1 MATVVGTTYLNGCNY
16 QLAYDLLSQNI
27 ENNTSTVR
35 LYGILNVTNNFV
47 SWSRGT
53 ASVHTESAGI
63 GTYYAKGS
71 YTLITRDFTWNHD
84 SSGNFSSYI
93 GASLSTTF
101 VSGSTGGVITL
112 PSIPRQANVTGA
124 TDFTDEQNPTI
135 TFNNPGGFRINA
147 RLEFAG
153 TNIQRDNIP
162 NTGSYT
168 FNLTEEERNLLRSKC
183 TSNSMG
189 VREVIGTCISGT
201 TESFWSWQDKIM
213 TIVNANPEF
222 TDFSFKDVNDEVVA
236 ITGDDQ
242 VLVKGLSNLEL
253 LISSSNKMVAKKQ
266 AVAKNYITTIDNIN
280 VNTDYSEDD
289 LTINVGKINA
299 SGTQRL
305 NVRAYDSR
313 NNSILAYKDI
323 NIYDYSKPV
332 INATATRL
340 NNFENQTTLSVSGTY
355 SPLNIN
361 NVDKNTIV
369 SLQYRYRGEYDD
381 WSDWI
386 ELNNTIDNNSFVC
399 KDAVLSL
406 DNTKHFEIQIQAVDK
421 LETSI
426 ISLDV
431 AVGQAIFFISSNK
444 KTCYIND
451 DEVLTKNNS
460 FKTNKFS
467 TDETAIGIWV
477 DNKTV
482 YRKCIHISSFPNNAT
497 INVPMNIE
505 NLDYMIN
512 IYGVANK
519 NRDGHPLNGSRID
532 LPNYTISCYV
542 NSGVLIISSGADRS
556 SYSGYIIIEYTKK
569 DNL

>member
-71 YTLITRDFTWNHD
+71 HTLITKDFTWNHD

-112 PSIPRQANVTGA
+112 PSIPRQANVTSA

-153 TNIQRDNIP
+153 TNIKRDNIP

-168 FNLTEEERNLLRSKC
+168 FNLTDEERNLLRSKC

-189 VREVIGTCISGT
+189 VREVIGTCVSGT

-266 AVAKNYITTIDNIN
+266 ATEKNYIATIDNIN
-280 VNTDYSEDD
+280 INTDYSEDN
-289 LTINVGKINA
+289 LTINLGTINA
-299 SGTQRL
+299 SGTHRL

-313 NNSILAYKDI
+313 NNSTLAYKDI

-332 INATATRL
+332 INASVTRL
-340 NNFENQTTLSVSGTY
+340 NNFENQTTLKVEGTY
-355 SPLNIN
+355 SKLTIN
-361 NVDKNTIV
+361 NADKNIV
-369 SLQYRYRGEYDD
+369 KTLQYRYREANGT
-381 WSDWI
+381 WSSWKTLTSTI
-386 ELNNTIDNNSFVC
+386 ENGKFACNDVI
-399 KDAVLSL
+399 LSL
-406 DNTKHFEIQIQAVDK
+406 DNTKSFDFEIQAIDN
-421 LETSI
+421 LETTI
-426 ISLDV
+426 LSLTLDI
-431 AVGQAIFFISSNK
+431 GQAIFFISSNK
-444 KTCYIND
+444 KACYINGQ
-451 DEVLTKNNS
+451 EILT
-460 FKTNKFS
+460 
-467 TDETAIGIWV
+467 
-477 DNKTV
+477 
-482 YRKCIHISSFPNNAT
+482 Y
-497 INVPMNIE
+497 NIVE
-505 NLDYMIN
+505 
-512 IYGVANK
+512 
-519 NRDGHPLNGSRID
+519 SW
-532 LPNYTISCYV
+532 
-542 NSGVLIISSGADRS
+542 
-556 SYSGYIIIEYTKK
+556 EE
-569 DNL
+569 

>member
-112 PSIPRQANVTGA
+112 PSIPRQANITGA

-189 VREVIGTCISGT
+189 VREVIGTCVSGT

-213 TIVNANPEF
+213 TIVNATPEF

-289 LTINVGKINA
+289 LTINLGTINV

-313 NNSILAYKDI
+313 NNSTLAYKDI

-332 INATATRL
+332 INASVTRL
-340 NNFENQTTLSVSGTY
+340 NNFENQTTLKVEGTY
-355 SPLNIN
+355 SKLTIN
-361 NVDKNTIV
+361 NADKNIV
-369 SLQYRYRGEYDD
+369 KALQYRYREANGT
-381 WSDWI
+381 WSSWKILTSTI
-386 ELNNTIDNNSFVC
+386 ENGKFACNDVI
-399 KDAVLSL
+399 LSL
-406 DNTKHFEIQIQAVDK
+406 DNTKSFDFEIQAIDRLQTTVVLLK
-421 LETSI
+421 
-426 ISLDV
+426 V
-431 AVGQAIFFISSNK
+431 AIGEAIFFISSNK
-444 KTCYIND
+444 KACYINGQ
-451 DEVLTKNNS
+451 EILT
-460 FKTNKFS
+460 
-467 TDETAIGIWV
+467 
-477 DNKTV
+477 
-482 YRKCIHISSFPNNAT
+482 
-497 INVPMNIE
+497 
-505 NLDYMIN
+505 
-512 IYGVANK
+512 
-519 NRDGHPLNGSRID
+519 
-532 LPNYTISCYV
+532 
-542 NSGVLIISSGADRS
+542 
-556 SYSGYIIIEYTKK
+556 YSVVESWEE
-569 DNL
+569 

>member
-53 ASVHTESAGI
+53 ASIHTESASI

-101 VSGSTGGVITL
+101 VSGSTGGVINL
-112 PSIPRQANVTGA
+112 PSIPRQANVTSA

-168 FNLTEEERNLLRSKC
+168 FNLTDEERNLLRSKC

-201 TESFWSWQDKIM
+201 TESLWSWQDKIM

-222 TDFSFKDVNDEVVA
+222 TDFSYKDVNDKVVA
-236 ITGDDQ
+236 VTGNNQ

-266 AVAKNYITTIDNIN
+266 TTAKNYIATIDNIN

-289 LTINVGKINA
+289 LTIILGTINA

-313 NNSILAYKDI
+313 NNSTLAYKNI

-355 SPLNIN
+355 SSLNID
-361 NVDKNTIV
+361 NVNKNTIV
-369 SLQYRYRGEYDD
+369 SLQYRYREEYGD
-381 WSDWI
+381 WSGWLD
-386 ELNNTIDNNSFVC
+386 LTSTIDNNSFVC
-399 KDAVLSL
+399 NDTILSL
-406 DNTKHFEIQIQAVDK
+406 DNTKSFDFEIQAIDK
-421 LETSI
+421 LQTTVV
-426 ISLDV
+426 SLKI
-431 AVGQAIFFISSNK
+431 AIGEAIFFISSNK
-444 KTCYIND
+444 KACYINGQ
-451 DEVLTKNNS
+451 EILTYDVVES
-460 FKTNKFS
+460 W
-467 TDETAIGIWV
+467 E
-477 DNKTV
+477 
-482 YRKCIHISSFPNNAT
+482 
-497 INVPMNIE
+497 E
-505 NLDYMIN
+505 
-512 IYGVANK
+512 
-519 NRDGHPLNGSRID
+519 
-532 LPNYTISCYV
+532 
-542 NSGVLIISSGADRS
+542 
-556 SYSGYIIIEYTKK
+556 
-569 DNL
+569 

>member
-147 RLEFAG
+147 RLEFAD

-222 TDFSFKDVNDEVVA
+222 TDFSFKDANDKVVA

-280 VNTDYSEDD
+280 VNTDYSEDN
-289 LTINVGKINA
+289 LTINLGTINV

-313 NNSILAYKDI
+313 NNSTLAYKDI

-332 INATATRL
+332 INASVTRL
-340 NNFENQTTLSVSGTY
+340 NNFENQTTLKVEGSY
-355 SPLNIN
+355 SKLTIN
-361 NVDKNTIV
+361 NADKNIV
-369 SLQYRYRGEYDD
+369 KTLQYRYCETNGT
-381 WSDWI
+381 WSSWKTLTSTI
-386 ELNNTIDNNSFVC
+386 ENGKFACNDVI
-399 KDAVLSL
+399 LSL
-406 DNTKHFEIQIQAVDK
+406 DNTKSFDFEIQAIDRLQTTVVLLK
-421 LETSI
+421 
-426 ISLDV
+426 V
-431 AVGQAIFFISSNK
+431 AIGEAIFFISSNK
-444 KTCYIND
+444 KACYINGQ
-451 DEVLTKNNS
+451 EILT
-460 FKTNKFS
+460 
-467 TDETAIGIWV
+467 
-477 DNKTV
+477 
-482 YRKCIHISSFPNNAT
+482 Y
-497 INVPMNIE
+497 NIVE
-505 NLDYMIN
+505 
-512 IYGVANK
+512 
-519 NRDGHPLNGSRID
+519 SW
-532 LPNYTISCYV
+532 
-542 NSGVLIISSGADRS
+542 
-556 SYSGYIIIEYTKK
+556 EE
-569 DNL
+569 